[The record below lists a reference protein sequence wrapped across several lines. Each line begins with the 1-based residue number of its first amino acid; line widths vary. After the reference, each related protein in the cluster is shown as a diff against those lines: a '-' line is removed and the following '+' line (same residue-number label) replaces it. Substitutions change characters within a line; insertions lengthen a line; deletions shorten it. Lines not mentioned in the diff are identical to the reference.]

1 MIDCFDIYDRL
12 LLCVQER
19 LECVAAR
26 VGGTHSY
33 VKGRIALEGQ
43 EKAKPI
49 PGRVQINPVA
59 VNIKSRGWV
68 DVIREEIQYL
78 LIPRRTNKSILPLIL
93 LRSSMSSSMSHL
105 KLSSAAVIDQPNR

>member
-59 VNIKSRGWV
+59 VKIKSRGWV

-78 LIPRRTNKSILPLIL
+78 FREGQTNRFCL
-93 LRSSMSSSMSHL
+93 LYYYAHQCPHQCH
-105 KLSSAAVIDQPNR
+105 I

>member
-19 LECVAAR
+19 LECAAVR
-26 VGGTHSY
+26 VDGTHSY
-33 VKGRIALEGQ
+33 VKGRRAIQ

-59 VNIKSRGWV
+59 VMIKSRGWA

-78 LIPRRTNKSILPLIL
+78 FQGGQTNRFLPLIL

>member
-19 LECVAAR
+19 LECAAVQWYSFIR
-26 VGGTHSY
+26 E
-33 VKGRIALEGQ
+33 RQEGQ

-59 VNIKSRGWV
+59 VMIKSRGWV
-68 DVIREEIQYL
+68 DVIQEEIQYL
-78 LIPRRTNKSILPLIL
+78 FRGGQTNRFLPLIL